1 MWFRSVLTAFAFL
14 VPCMAVAQP
23 APPAPDPGPHV
34 YSDAGNI
41 FIERDG
47 AKTQLTKSEQDVDPV
62 LSPDGKYVVYTR
74 QGRARSVNGYNLGQF
89 CTSTPNPDE
98 LRQVNADG
106 TDDKLLLY
114 GRRGDAEDQLC
125 DFRSK
130 QFTSDGRRLYFLS
143 PAWTATAA
151 LHVYDTRARKEHYMM
166 PANDLL
172 VLNFCSGE
180 HKDDIVI
187 EAHRYFALGGS
198 YDWYWLYDAAG
209 KKELGPLGHFD
220 NPDAVVA
227 QAHSEWCK
235 Q

>member
-1 MWFRSVLTAFAFL
+1 M
-14 VPCMAVAQP
+14 
-23 APPAPDPGPHV
+23 
-34 YSDAGNI
+34 
-41 FIERDG
+41 
-47 AKTQLTKSEQDVDPV
+47 
-62 LSPDGKYVVYTR
+62 
-74 QGRARSVNGYNLGQF
+74 GQF

-114 GRRGDAEDQLC
+114 GRKGDAEDQLC

-130 QFTSDGRRLYFLS
+130 QFSSDGRRLYFLS
-143 PAWTATAA
+143 PAWTATGA
-151 LHVYDTRARKEHYMM
+151 LHVYDTRTRKEHYLM

-180 HKDDIVI
+180 HKDNIVI

-198 YDWYWLYDAAG
+198 YDWYWLYDATG

-220 NPDAVVA
+220 SPDAMVA
-227 QAHSEWCK
+227 QAHGEWCK
-235 Q
+235 S

>member
-1 MWFRSVLTAFAFL
+1 MWIRSVLAAFAL
-14 VPCMAVAQP
+14 LLPSLAVAQP
-23 APPAPDPGPHV
+23 APAAPDPGPHV

-41 FIERDG
+41 FIERAG
-47 AKTQLTKSEQDVDPV
+47 TKTQLTKSEQDAEPV

-74 QGRARSVNGYNLGQF
+74 QGRARSGYDLGQF
-89 CTSTPNPDE
+89 CTTTPNRDE
-98 LRQVNADG
+98 LRQVNVDG
-106 TDDKLLLY
+106 TEDKPLIN

-125 DFRSK
+125 VFRNK
-130 QFTSDGRRLYFLS
+130 QFSSDGRRLYFLS
-143 PAWTATAA
+143 PAWTATGA
-151 LHVYDTRARKEHYMM
+151 LHVYDTRTHKERYLM

-187 EAHRYFALGGS
+187 EAHRYFVFGGS
-198 YDWYWLYDAAG
+198 YDWYWLYDSTA

-220 NPDAVVA
+220 NPDAMVA